1 MSLLLRM
8 QPATDCYAKWPRRWL
23 LRRAFYE
30 VETMAHVEL
39 DYLLRLGASDGLP
52 RSRSIEASRRPRLGP
67 TMAFATGVLRGR
79 NDGSCGA
86 GLLDRSGAGDLV
98 SRAFFFLLKYGF
110 FAFPLLLITRGR
122 LLRDRT
128 RDGDESYYCSRQT
141 RPCKR
146 SHSQSYLSER

>member
-1 MSLLLRM
+1 
-8 QPATDCYAKWPRRWL
+8 
-23 LRRAFYE
+23 
-30 VETMAHVEL
+30 MAHVEL
-39 DYLLRLGASDGLP
+39 DYSIDQERAICPQGL
-52 RSRSIEASRRPRLGP
+52 
-67 TMAFATGVLRGR
+67 
-79 NDGSCGA
+79 
-86 GLLDRSGAGDLV
+86 
-98 SRAFFFLLKYGF
+98 FFLKYGF

>member
-1 MSLLLRM
+1 
-8 QPATDCYAKWPRRWL
+8 
-23 LRRAFYE
+23 
-30 VETMAHVEL
+30 MAYVEL
-39 DYLLRLGASDGLP
+39 DYSIDQERAIWFQGL
-52 RSRSIEASRRPRLGP
+52 
-67 TMAFATGVLRGR
+67 
-79 NDGSCGA
+79 
-86 GLLDRSGAGDLV
+86 
-98 SRAFFFLLKYGF
+98 FFFLKYGF